1 MEVSA
6 MALITRITLRNDS
19 TANWSA
25 NSAAVLLRGEVGLE
39 FTESG
44 LAKMKI
50 GDGSSAWADLP
61 YFGGDSGSAIS
72 AIDQNVLALD
82 LGNNLTLLG
91 F

>member
-1 MEVSA
+1 

-25 NSAAVLLRGEVGLE
+25 NNTAVLLRGEVGLE

-50 GDGSSAWADLP
+50 GDGSSTWADLP
-61 YFGGDSGSAIS
+61 YFSGNNGSVIS
-72 AIDQNVLALD
+72 AIDQNVLAFD
-82 LGNNLTLLG
+82 SGNNLTLLG

>member
-1 MEVSA
+1 

-19 TANWSA
+19 TANWLA
-25 NSAAVLLRGEVGLE
+25 NSTAVLLRGEVGLE

-50 GDGSSAWADLP
+50 GNGSSSWADLP
-61 YFGGDSGSAIS
+61 YFGGNGGSVIS
-72 AIDQNVLALD
+72 AIDQNVLAFD